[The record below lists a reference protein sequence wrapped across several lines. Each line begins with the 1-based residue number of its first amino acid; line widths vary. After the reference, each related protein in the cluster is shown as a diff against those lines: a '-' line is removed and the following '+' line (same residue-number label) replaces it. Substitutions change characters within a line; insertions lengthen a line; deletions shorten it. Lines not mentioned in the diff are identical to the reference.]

1 MLLICKLIDRKIE
14 EANRQ
19 QLTELFRTLF
29 DKCVSQHHSDSNST
43 TASCRDLIEC
53 FTRDVTP
60 NQVNKYYELFF
71 FTTLLISKRNT

>member
-60 NQVNKYYELFF
+60 NQVNIMSYFL
-71 FTTLLISKRNT
+71 TTLLISKINT

>member
-1 MLLICKLIDRKIE
+1 MLLICKLIDRNIE

-60 NQVNKYYELFF
+60 NQVNIMSYFL
-71 FTTLLISKRNT
+71 TTLLISKINT

>member
-60 NQVNKYYELFF
+60 NQVNIMSFF